1 MINHCFSAF
10 LIVRFNYS
18 TARSLAVFL
27 FFCLQHL
34 SHFLSSPS
42 RAICVSSWTLGL
54 IRPSLPLKS
63 HPLREAFRSVVLRGH
78 VVIRNQQPAE
88 WQLSL
93 QRERGQ
99 LSVHLLRYRCRLN
112 ICATPLRTARARLK
126 QKVLLSQFNICIFPQ
141 VLAVD
146 ILCRGEK
153 NPGWVLETSEAASLR
168 WED

>member
-1 MINHCFSAF
+1 MFNHRFSAF

-27 FFCLQHL
+27 VFLQHL

-78 VVIRNQQPAE
+78 VVIRN
-88 WQLSL
+88 
-93 QRERGQ
+93 
-99 LSVHLLRYRCRLN
+99 
-112 ICATPLRTARARLK
+112 
-126 QKVLLSQFNICIFPQ
+126 
-141 VLAVD
+141 
-146 ILCRGEK
+146 
-153 NPGWVLETSEAASLR
+153 
-168 WED
+168 

>member
-1 MINHCFSAF
+1 MFNHRFSAF

-18 TARSLAVFL
+18 TARSLAVFC
-27 FFCLQHL
+27 FFAAFISFLELTIQSHL
-34 SHFLSSPS
+34 CQFLDTWSNQAFS
-42 RAICVSSWTLGL
+42 
-54 IRPSLPLKS
+54 PLKS

-112 ICATPLRTARARLK
+112 ICAAPLHTARARLK